1 MKGFVSDGGK
11 ECKSICTK
19 QIKLLVNMSPLNEL
33 MWRQRKRFVVVS
45 WVCVKSQGQTREAA
59 GLFRSL
65 NQKICETS
73 QDRVRLYFPLI
84 LAKNLLFFSHLHF
97 LGGKP
102 GFSKIE
108 LAEEQIL
115 LGNGSAF
122 QGLST
127 CDGSVLLVRGWRHI
141 GARPLAGDGY
151 DLTVSTDEQRELVR
165 LGVWGS

>member
-1 MKGFVSDGGK
+1 MCAAEMHTTVTWPRRPVCDFQVSLRFLKGFVSDGGK

-65 NQKICETS
+65 TQKICETS

-84 LAKNLLFFSHLHF
+84 LAKNLLFLSHLHF

-122 QGLST
+122 R
-127 CDGSVLLVRGWRHI
+127 V
-141 GARPLAGDGY
+141 
-151 DLTVSTDEQRELVR
+151 
-165 LGVWGS
+165 